1 MRNKYVGD
9 VGDFAKYGL
18 LRALCA
24 ADQNGSELTLGLVWY
39 FVSEKG
45 LEYLSERAKGRF
57 GGCDHDLYG
66 KLARMVQARSVSAV
80 EQGDVLPPG
89 TVFFADP
96 VERSRREDWL
106 DQAVDKMDDREVV
119 FLDPDKRLIERLERR
134 GDARL
139 REYAY
144 FDEVAKFAE
153 HRGDRSVV
161 IYHHLGRKEQHKDE
175 IKDRL
180 GRLRQQLP
188 GRSPFALW
196 FRSYSARAFLVIPAP
211 AHEER
216 LVGRACGFVGTWESH
231 FELVPSKTE
240 LCSETRDASLRS
252 A

>member
-1 MRNKYVGD
+1 M
-9 VGDFAKYGL
+9 
-18 LRALCA
+18 
-24 ADQNGSELTLGLVWY
+24 
-39 FVSEKG
+39 
-45 LEYLSERAKGRF
+45 
-57 GGCDHDLYG
+57 YG

-119 FLDPDKRLIERLERR
+119 FLDPDKGLIEPLERR
-134 GDARL
+134 GDVRL

-161 IYHHLGRKEQHKDE
+161 IYHHLGRKEQYKDE

-180 GRLRQQLP
+180 GRLRALP
-188 GRSPFALW
+188 VRTVVSVLLGKS
-196 FRSYSARAFLVIPAP
+196 IPSDPCSSTRGASRRTSMWLRW
-211 AHEER
+211 H
-216 LVGRACGFVGTWESH
+216 VGKP
-231 FELVPSKTE
+231 L
-240 LCSETRDASLRS
+240 
-252 A
+252 